1 MTVQVSASH
10 SAMGISK
17 IPAHTHSKKSGISRI
32 SGIRITEADHH
43 LSRRPSRPA
52 AQRTTRV
59 DFPVS
64 RTARSWLSS
73 ANLFSAERVLPT
85 AVSAYALL
93 EYRSRAFGFRQRN
106 EGRAEALAS
115 TVLEKFVT
123 AGLARNGTDRAPQPF
138 PSIGPAS
145 PTRVKRLA
153 TTCASKR
160 KGGAVP
166 IQKERH
172 GTHRKLHMAVRTAEQ
187 RKTRADN
194 ERKRQHKRRLKQL
207 ALIMPGLSREALLR
221 ASLRQISMS
230 VRRAGA
236 GRQGS
241 LGAFIQAPTSSG
253 LFSKAAA
260 SADLQRDCASYH

>member
-43 LSRRPSRPA
+43 LSRRPSRLA

-93 EYRSRAFGFRQRN
+93 GIPFSRIRLPAEKRGEGGSARVYRVGEIRDGGFGPERHRSSAPAISQYRTSLPHARQETGNHVRKQKKRRGRPDSEGKARHAQKAAHGRPNCGAKKNTRRQRAQAPAQKTIETASAYYARIV
-106 EGRAEALAS
+106 EGGS
-115 TVLEKFVT
+115 D
-123 AGLARNGTDRAPQPF
+123 ARVVAPNF
-138 PSIGPAS
+138 
-145 PTRVKRLA
+145 
-153 TTCASKR
+153 
-160 KGGAVP
+160 
-166 IQKERH
+166 
-172 GTHRKLHMAVRTAEQ
+172 
-187 RKTRADN
+187 N
-194 ERKRQHKRRLKQL
+194 ERAQGRSGPSGKPRRVY
-207 ALIMPGLSREALLR
+207 S
-221 ASLRQISMS
+221 
-230 VRRAGA
+230 
-236 GRQGS
+236 GS
-241 LGAFIQAPTSSG
+241 DFVWPLFKSSS
-253 LFSKAAA
+253 F
-260 SADLQRDCASYH
+260 C